1 MTIKQVLLD
10 KDYQHIAKQVIEG
23 FVDELDQNI
32 LEDIL
37 WDNDICKCERC
48 EEFSERRYMKETR
61 DYDGYICESC
71 LGDNDL

>member
-37 WDNDICKCERC
+37 WDNDIWRC
-48 EEFSERRYMKETR
+48 AFQNLIVKIRKFW
-61 DYDGYICESC
+61 I
-71 LGDNDL
+71 L